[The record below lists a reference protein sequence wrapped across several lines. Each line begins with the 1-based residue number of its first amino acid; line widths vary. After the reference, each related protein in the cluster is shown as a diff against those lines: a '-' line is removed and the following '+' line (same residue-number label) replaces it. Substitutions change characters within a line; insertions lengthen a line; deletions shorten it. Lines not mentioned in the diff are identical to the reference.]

1 MDRDRLFLETLQDLD
16 TRSAGGATEYEVLR
30 SALLLRELLLDQ
42 SPLVH
47 QVNRHRKT
55 PITFRVNVRDP
66 IWKIAGSPAP
76 SFWARQDGFDPDT
89 ALTVPQ
95 IADLDLPAFLRQVII
110 VSGGTELTVK
120 DVIRQV
126 AHILG
131 GVHAESAEEASEHT
145 LAAVSASFR
154 IGGLD
159 PVIRSLEAVGRV
171 VVRALQPLRVR
182 VEGGS

>member
-1 MDRDRLFLETLQDLD
+1 VDLDRLFLETLQDLD

-30 SALLLRELLLDQ
+30 STVLLRQMLLDQ
-42 SPLVH
+42 SPLIH
-47 QVNRHRKT
+47 QVNRDRT
-55 PITFRVNVRDP
+55 PIKFRVNVRDP
-66 IWKIAGSPAP
+66 IWKIAGSPQP

-89 ALTVPQ
+89 TLTVPQ
-95 IADLDLPAFLRQVII
+95 IADLDLPAFLSQVII

-120 DVIRQV
+120 DVVRQV

-131 GVHAESAEEASEHT
+131 GVHAGSANEASEHA

-159 PVIRSLEAVGRV
+159 PVIRSLAAVGRV

>member
-1 MDRDRLFLETLQDLD
+1 
-16 TRSAGGATEYEVLR
+16 V
-30 SALLLRELLLDQ
+30 LDQ

-47 QVNRHRKT
+47 QVNRDRKT

-66 IWKIAGSPAP
+66 SWKIVGSPPP
-76 SFWARQDGFDPDT
+76 SFWARQDTFDPDT
-89 ALTVPQ
+89 ALTAPQ
-95 IADLDLPAFLRQVII
+95 IAELDLPAFLSQVII
-110 VSGGTELTVK
+110 VSGGIELTVK
-120 DVIRQV
+120 DVVRQV
-126 AHILG
+126 AHVLG
-131 GVHAESAEEASEHT
+131 GLHAGSAKEASEHA